1 MGENHSMFRGRS
13 GALRRIAGSA
23 AGRVGVGL
31 VAALCLTAILAPLLA
46 PYDPTAQVDIVTN
59 RYASPSGDH
68 PMGTDR
74 FGRDIFS
81 RVLHGARI
89 SLGIA
94 VASVAIAITL
104 GTAVGAVAGYW
115 GGRLDTML
123 MRGVD
128 MLLAFPRLVLLL
140 ALAAVFNPSTLLLV
154 LVLGLTGWMG
164 VSRLV
169 RGQVLSLRE
178 QTFIEA
184 ARALGFS
191 RGRILLRHILPNA
204 TGPII
209 VAATLAIADTIL
221 MEAGLSFLGFGVQPP
236 TASWGNMIA
245 DGRATLLDAW
255 WISTFPGLAVVITVI
270 GFNLLGEGLRGVFD
284 PRSRVR

>member
-1 MGENHSMFRGRS
+1 MFRGRS